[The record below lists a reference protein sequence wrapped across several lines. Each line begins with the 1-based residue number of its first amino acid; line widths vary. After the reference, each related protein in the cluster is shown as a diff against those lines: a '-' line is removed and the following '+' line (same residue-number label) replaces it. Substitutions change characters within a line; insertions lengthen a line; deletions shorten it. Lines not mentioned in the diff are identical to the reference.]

1 MLNNEMSKITA
12 ALQKAQQQI
21 EERAAKL
28 GIKIILAPI
37 WNELLETINKVVETT
52 ILRKTMVRDA
62 KISLY
67 VQQRKYDITFT
78 DNHVFVGCIGHTW
91 EYWYAHCDAI
101 GALYGY
107 TPHEIARTKALFKVV
122 QAQIED
128 QLNT

>member
-37 WNELLETINKVVETT
+37 WNELLETINKVAETA
-52 ILRKTMVRDA
+52 ILRKNTTRDA
-62 KISLY
+62 KVSIY
-67 VQQRKYDITFT
+67 VQQRKHDITFT
-78 DNHVFVGCIGHTW
+78 DSHVFVGCEGHTW

-101 GALYGY
+101 GKLYGY
-107 TPHEIARTKALFKVV
+107 TPHEIARIKALATVIR
-122 QAQIED
+122 AQIED